1 MKGLIRQQNKIHI
14 KNVYDK
20 SEIRADDYIEY
31 DISYEMLL
39 RKYHKGLL
47 KEGYSP
53 ICFTDASTLDNH
65 YYVATVENK
74 EYYIDLVVPPE
85 FQQEFQ
91 QLIDGETK
99 TYHVYGRIEKLKF
112 PEGVYDDSVTE
123 GFIYCTGIRD
133 TTKLNQMVST
143 KYQLKVID
151 ANEKESMWYKGLIFF
166 VIGILGMLGGFEKR
180 MIIE

>member
-1 MKGLIRQQNKIHI
+1 MKGLIRQQNKSHI

-20 SEIRADDYIEY
+20 SKIHADDYIEY

-53 ICFTDASTLDNH
+53 ICTTDAFTSDNH
-65 YYVATVENK
+65 YFVAMGENK
-74 EYYIDLVVPPE
+74 EYYIELVVPPE

-91 QLIDGETK
+91 QLIDSETK

-112 PEGVYDDSVTE
+112 PENVYDDSVTE
-123 GFIYCTGIRD
+123 GLIYCTGIRD

-151 ANEKESMWYKGLIFF
+151 ANEKEGMWYKGLIFF
-166 VIGILGMLGGFEKR
+166 VMGILGMLGGFEKR
-180 MIIE
+180 MIIK